1 MWEQT
6 KLIFLESLERTAAA
20 LARLAPGIIGLLL
33 VVALALVGAAV
44 LRAAL
49 RRVCERLDLDARA
62 RQWGLVR
69 PNARGAPPS
78 LLIER
83 LGGWTVLALGAV
95 LGLQVFD
102 AAAATMLSNQLLGY
116 VPHVVVAVVIAGAG
130 VAAARALERQ
140 VLIGAVNMGIH
151 GARFLAVGVRWLVL
165 VVAAA
170 MAFQH
175 LGIGGLVVPV
185 FLGILFGGIVLA
197 LALAVGLGARD
208 MVAHS
213 LERRF
218 GPPGSGAGA
227 PTPAPGDVPG
237 AEPPHEDRVQHL

>member
-6 KLIFLESLERTAAA
+6 KTIFLESLERTAAA
-20 LARLAPGIIGLLL
+20 VARLAPGVIGLIL
-33 VVALALVGAAV
+33 VVALALLGAAV
-44 LRAAL
+44 IRAGL
-49 RRVCERLDLDARA
+49 RRLCQRLDVDARA

-69 PNARGAPPS
+69 PGARGAAPS
-78 LLIER
+78 VLIER

-102 AAAATMLSNQLLGY
+102 AAAATVLSNQLLGY
-116 VPHVVVAVVIAGAG
+116 VPHVVVAVIIIGAG

-140 VLIGAVNMGIH
+140 VLIGAVNLGIH
-151 GARFLAVGVRWLVL
+151 GARFMAVGVRWLVM

-175 LGIGGLVVPV
+175 LGIGGQVVPV

-208 MVAHS
+208 LVAHS

-218 GPPGSGAGA
+218 GPPGAGGA
-227 PTPAPGDVPG
+227 PTPAPGDRPSR
-237 AEPPHEDRVQHL
+237 AEPAEEPLHHL